1 MILRN
6 KKEKLV
12 LIVAFLLTNSLV
24 KYFCKNHAISHL
36 SNRFATITQNEEIR
50 DEIAK
55 KIKIFCWFIGKPNQN
70 QTWIHLKK
78 LWGHKC
84 DRYVAMVSEEMP
96 RISGMEV
103 IKLQIPDKREGPGNL
118 WKNYLIVMDHLHHH
132 FIDDYDYFMKV
143 DEDA

>member
-6 KKEKLV
+6 KKDKLV
-12 LIVAFLLTNSLV
+12 LIISFLLTNSLV

-36 SNRFATITQNEEIR
+36 SIGYAKITQNEEIR
-50 DEIAK
+50 DEIAEE
-55 KIKIFCWFIGKPNQN
+55 IKIFCWFIGKPNQN
-70 QTWIHLKK
+70 QSWIHLKK

-84 DRYVAMVSEEMP
+84 DRYVAMVSMKMP
-96 RISGMEV
+96 RIPGMEV
-103 IKLQIPDKREGPGNL
+103 IKLPIPDPGEGPGNL
-118 WKNYLIVMDHLHHH
+118 WKNYLMVMDHLHHH